1 MILNDTVKPE
11 AKETME
17 ELEYLGIQKVM
28 FTGDNLEIA
37 KKVAAEIGINQIK
50 AEMLPTDKYEEL
62 EKIIKN
68 KKGGNVAFVG
78 DGIND
83 APVLA
88 IADIGIS
95 MGGIGSSSAIEA
107 SDMVIMTDN
116 LMKIEEGIR
125 ISKFTD
131 KIIKQNLIFA
141 LGTKI
146 LVLILSV
153 LGLAQMW
160 LAVFADV
167 GVTLITILNT
177 LRILRNKRI

>member
-1 MILNDTVKPE
+1 M
-11 AKETME
+11 
-17 ELEYLGIQKVM
+17 
-28 FTGDNLEIA
+28 
-37 KKVAAEIGINQIK
+37 
-50 AEMLPTDKYEEL
+50 
-62 EKIIKN
+62 EKIIKS
-68 KKGGNVAFVG
+68 KELGNVAFVG

-116 LMKIEEGIR
+116 LNKIDEAIK

-131 KIIKQNLIFA
+131 KIIKQNLVFA

-146 LVLILSV
+146 SVLIARSL
-153 LGLAQMW
+153 
-160 LAVFADV
+160 
-167 GVTLITILNT
+167 
-177 LRILRNKRI
+177 